1 MSGKAPKPGIATLFL
16 PVQSRTAALVAAL
29 LVFAYDALT
38 LAHDLSFYDSAE
50 LAMVSVQLGLSH
62 PIGQPLYTLSSA
74 LFAHLPGVPSLLG
87 LALFSALAHALCVI
101 PLVAIAE
108 ALDPRESTPTRDALR
123 AAIIAALALAWPVW
137 ESATRVEV
145 YALSSLLCCWTLAR
159 AMPLLRAAPRADAIG
174 TTRHALVVGVA
185 LGLLGATNAYLAVF
199 TAAALL
205 PAIGVALRTRR
216 MPPRAIAALLVG
228 GVLGLL
234 PYAYVPLVAG
244 RTDVVVWGA
253 PTDSAALLAYFRGA
267 DYARNRGIDAT
278 GFFEHLRAWLAWSVP
293 AGVLPALLVGLG
305 GHVALARDRAL
316 GRSAVAI
323 FAASTIALLCSH
335 AVFHVDITDYVDYL
349 APALLLSSAGSAA
362 LVMQV
367 AASSARGPVLAGAL
381 TATLIGAALF
391 AAPGIHART
400 RSRDHAARV
409 MAAGALDEA
418 PRNAVL
424 VVSSDH
430 WAAPMLYLQEVEH
443 RRTDVVLVLYGLT
456 GSRWYWEHLYRRHP
470 GLTRIELRAPGGRD
484 RRVRRLLDAMPDRA
498 VHVSDAELARTL
510 GLVPCEVGYLVRV
523 RPCVDAPR
531 VAAPGSPATAAPTLA
546 ALDSSSLDTAAATR
560 ALADAMNVVG
570 TGSPATDG
578 ALAEVAVGRGATL
591 WRLGHPAA
599 ALHALLAGIPPTQR
613 PRGAQMD
620 PRALAAAPP
629 LRGELPSWREP
640 AALGDPRRALFL
652 AGALL
657 RAASA
662 PDAARIYTAQAAALG
677 LPEAT
682 LSD

>member
-1 MSGKAPKPGIATLFL
+1 MSEPARKPNIATLFL
-16 PVQSRTAALVAAL
+16 PVQSRAAALVAAL
-29 LVFAYDALT
+29 LVFAYDVLT

-62 PIGQPLYTLSSA
+62 PIGQPLYTLTSA
-74 LFAHLPGVPSLLG
+74 LFAHLPFVPPLLG
-87 LALFSALAHALCVI
+87 LALFSALAHALCVV

-108 ALDPRESTPTRDALR
+108 ALDRCESTPARGALR
-123 AAIIAALALAWPVW
+123 AGIIAALALAWPVW

-159 AMPLLRAAPRADAIG
+159 AMPLLRAAPRAKRDS

-199 TAAALL
+199 TATALL
-205 PAIGVALRTRR
+205 PAIGAALWTRR

-234 PYAYVPLVAG
+234 PYAYVPIVAG
-244 RTDVVVWGA
+244 RTDVIVWGA

-278 GFFEHLRAWLAWSVP
+278 AFFEHLRAWLAWSVP
-293 AGVLPALLVGLG
+293 AGVLPALLVGIG
-305 GHVALARDRAL
+305 GHIALGRGRAL

-323 FAASTIALLCSH
+323 LAASTIALLCSH
-335 AVFHVDITDYVDYL
+335 TVFHVDITDYVDYL
-349 APALLLSSAGSAA
+349 APALLLSSSGSAA
-362 LVMQV
+362 LVMHV

-381 TATLIGAALF
+381 ALTLIGTALF
-391 AAPGIHART
+391 APPGIHART

-430 WAAPMLYLQEVEH
+430 WAAPMLYLQEVEQ

-456 GSRWYWEHLYRRHP
+456 SSRWYWEHLYRRHP
-470 GLTRIELRAPGGRD
+470 ALTRIALRAPGGRD
-484 RRVRRLLDAMPDRA
+484 RRVRRLLDAVPDRA

-523 RPCVDAPR
+523 RPCVDTRRA
-531 VAAPGSPATAAPTLA
+531 AAPGVL
-546 ALDSSSLDTAAATR
+546 ALDSSPLEPAAATR

-599 ALHALLAGIPPTQR
+599 ALHALLAGVPPAQR
-613 PRGAQMD
+613 PRGAQLD

-652 AGALL
+652 AGALMC
-657 RAASA
+657 AAGA

-682 LSD
+682 PRD

>member
-1 MSGKAPKPGIATLFL
+1 MSATPRKPSVATLFL
-16 PVQSRTAALVAAL
+16 PVEARAAALAGAL

-38 LAHDLSFYDSAE
+38 LAPDLSFYDSAE

-74 LFAHLPGVPSLLG
+74 LFAHLPGVPPLLG
-87 LALFSALAHALCVI
+87 LALFSALAHALCVV
-101 PLVAIAE
+101 PLVAVAE
-108 ALDPRESTPTRDALR
+108 ALDPRETTRAHGALR
-123 AAIIAALALAWPVW
+123 AGIIAALALAWPIW

-145 YALSSLLCCWTLAR
+145 YALTSLLCCWTLAR
-159 AMPLLRAAPRADAIG
+159 AMPLVRAAPRVEGLAAEKARAA
-174 TTRHALVVGVA
+174 TRQALVVGVA

-205 PAIGVALRTRR
+205 PAIIAAAWTRR
-216 MPPRAIAALLVG
+216 VPPRALAALVG
-228 GVLGLL
+228 GGLLGLL
-234 PYAYVPLVAG
+234 PYLYVPLVAG

-278 GFFEHLRAWLAWSVP
+278 GFFQHLRDWLAWSVP
-293 AGVLPALLVGLG
+293 AGVLPALLVGIG
-305 GHVALARDRAL
+305 GHIALGRGRAL

-323 FAASTIALLCSH
+323 LAASTIALLCSH

-362 LVMQV
+362 LVAHV
-367 AASSARGPVLAGAL
+367 TAASPRGPVLAAAL
-381 TATLIGAALF
+381 ASTLLGVTLF

-400 RSRDHAARV
+400 RSHDRAARV

-418 PRNAVL
+418 PRDAVV

-430 WAAPMLYLQEVEH
+430 WAAPMLYLQEVEQ

-456 GSRWYWEHLYRRHP
+456 SSRWYWEHLYRRHP
-470 GLTRIELRAPGGRD
+470 RLARIELRAPGGRD
-484 RRVRRLLDAMPDRA
+484 GRVRRLLDALPDRA

-523 RPCVDAPR
+523 RPCVDTALGAASEIAP
-531 VAAPGSPATAAPTLA
+531 
-546 ALDSSSLDTAAATR
+546 LDSAAATR
-560 ALADAMNVVG
+560 ALADTMNTVR

-578 ALAEVAVGRGATL
+578 ALAEVAVGRGAML

-599 ALHALLAGIPPTQR
+599 ALHALLAGVPPAQR
-613 PRGAQMD
+613 PRGAQID
-620 PRALAAAPP
+620 SRALAAAPP
-629 LRGELPSWREP
+629 LRGELPTWREP

-652 AGALL
+652 AGALM
-657 RAASA
+657 RAAGA
-662 PDAARIYTAQAAALG
+662 PDAARIYTAQAVSLG
-677 LPEAT
+677 LPEAIPRGGR
-682 LSD
+682 